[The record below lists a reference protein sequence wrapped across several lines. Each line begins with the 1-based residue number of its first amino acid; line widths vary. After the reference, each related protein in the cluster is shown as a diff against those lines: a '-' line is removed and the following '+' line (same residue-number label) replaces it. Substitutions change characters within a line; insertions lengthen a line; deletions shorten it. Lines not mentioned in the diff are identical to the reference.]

1 MKKITLLSVILGGF
15 QTITAQQAIDSYLN
29 GTPKYVTIATS
40 ANKLAAPRDLDF
52 KPNAAGELTYELWV
66 VNNGTSSV
74 PGSGM
79 VMIFNTG
86 RANQLARYRRDS
98 NANHFIRMCPAI
110 AFGLTD
116 FNGKPGGNVLWANA
130 IEGNNG
136 GDNFTGASLWPSDT
150 NIYGKVHQNDNLLGS
165 HCDMLHQSP
174 YSMGIAH
181 EKGNAFWLVDGS
193 SGKGNTAPTDGSICR
208 YDFAVPHGYGEDDH
222 SDGLIRRYTQVKMT
236 RKPNIPSHLILDKA
250 TGWLYIADTG
260 GKRIIRMDIN
270 SGSQYQKL
278 TAKNEPLAS
287 FQEYRGETQ
296 EVVASTGLT
305 DPCGIEFHKGRLMV
319 SDNATGDIVV
329 YDVTVKPAVEKGR
342 IKTGVVGIMGIKVG
356 PDEKIYFVDNKG
368 NKVVRIDPASPN
380 SVEDLANKYEFN
392 VYPNP
397 ASEVFHVTYSLEK
410 QQNGTIQILDA
421 QGRLV
426 DAVAVEGN
434 RGVNQVELT
443 NKNYP
448 AGMYFIK
455 LTVGNESTYKKLSI
469 L

>member
-1 MKKITLLSVILGGF
+1 MKKITLLSVILGSM
-15 QTITAQQAIDSYLN
+15 QAMTAQNAIDSYLTGN
-29 GTPKYVTIATS
+29 PKYVTIAT
-40 ANKLAAPRDLDF
+40 ATNKLASPRDLDF
-52 KPNAAGELTYELWV
+52 KPDASGALTYEMWV
-66 VNNGTSSV
+66 VNNGTASV

-79 VMIFNTG
+79 VMIFNVG
-86 RANQLARYRRDS
+86 RSNQLSRYRRDS
-98 NANHFIRMCPAI
+98 NANHFLRNGPAI

-150 NIYGKVHQNDNLLGS
+150 NIYAKIHQNDNYLGS

-181 EKGNAFWLVDGS
+181 EKGNAFWLFDGYA
-193 SGKGNTAPTDGSICR
+193 GNICR

-222 SDGLIRRYTQVKMT
+222 SDGMIRRYSDVKVV
-236 RKPNIPSHLILDKA
+236 RKPNVPSHLILDKA

-260 GKRIIRMDIN
+260 NKRVIRMDIN
-270 SGSQYQKL
+270 TGAMVAKL
-278 TAKNEPLAS
+278 TPKNEPLAS
-287 FQEYRGETQ
+287 FQQWGNATQ

-305 DPCGIEFHKGRLMV
+305 DPCGIEFYQGRLMV

-342 IKTGVVGIMGIKVG
+342 IKTGVVGIMGLKVG
-356 PDEKIYFVDNKG
+356 PDDRIYFVDNKG
-368 NKVVRIDPASPN
+368 NKIVRIDPGSPTAID
-380 SVEDLANKYEFN
+380 EQANKLEFT
-392 VYPNP
+392 VFPNP
-397 ASEVFHVTYSLEK
+397 ASESFNVTYSLEK
-410 QQNGTIQILDA
+410 SQHGTLQILDA
-421 QGRLV
+421 QGRMV
-426 DAVAVEGN
+426 DNIAVEGN
-434 RGVNQVELT
+434 SGVNQVELDS
-443 NKNYP
+443 KSYP

-455 LTVGNESTYKKLSI
+455 LTFGKESTFKKLSV